1 MGICIFEPR
10 RTCSEWGD
18 SGDYLAPNERSFS
31 ELLVLFGCDPI
42 DVGELETVEGHIF
55 CVQENA
61 VAAFIEIR
69 LIRVEF
75 SSIAVFDNVE

>member
-18 SGDYLAPNERSFS
+18 SGDYIAPNEDSFS

-42 DVGELETVEGHIF
+42 GVGELDRKQGDLF
-55 CVQENA
+55 AENEA
-61 VAAFIEIR
+61 PSPGAAGG
-69 LIRVEF
+69 
-75 SSIAVFDNVE
+75 